1 MLGASHG
8 LDFSIPT
15 FGFPLNFGMERRPWL
30 FPRRTRQRLKFRDHD
45 FRDHSKAL
53 RHRSLGPA
61 LIKDASAQSIM
72 CATLPCSPGSLCWG
86 SGKQGCRFSCTSS
99 NLGNA
104 RTRSF
109 SSLGNFAESRRKFGK
124 KHNLGVQFQLEQ
136 PHIPTY
142 GGLNPM
148 VNSIVSNL

>member
-1 MLGASHG
+1 MVS
-8 LDFSIPT
+8 T
-15 FGFPLNFGMERRPWL
+15 FPSPLLNSLLTLAWKEEHV
-30 FPRRTRQRLKFRDHD
+30 FPRRTRQRLKLPQFKIGSRLQGSLQSIETPMFLLGFPCSSRD
-45 FRDHSKAL
+45 L
-53 RHRSLGPA
+53 WRHRSLGPA

-109 SSLGNFAESRRKFGK
+109 SSLGKFAESRRKFRK
-124 KHNLGVQFQLEQ
+124 SSLISQL
-136 PHIPTY
+136 
-142 GGLNPM
+142 M
-148 VNSIVSNL
+148 VV